1 MTTQTADAALDGLS
15 DDDFEA
21 YLAIMLGEPMEN
33 VRHWGEGLPLVETE
47 RLIRSKE
54 ACKLLGGISKSTLY
68 RMTSRGD
75 IVKPTRIS
83 HRVAGWPMKVLMEWR
98 DQQPGGVDE
107 KRRKVAN
114 GRLA

>member
-1 MTTQTADAALDGLS
+1 MTRQTENDALDGLS

-33 VRHWGEGLPLVETE
+33 MRHWGEGLPTVETE

-54 ACKLLGGISKSTLY
+54 VCKLLAVSKSTLY
-68 RMTSRGD
+68 RMTLRGD
-75 IVKPTRIS
+75 IVRPTRIS
-83 HRVAGWPMKVLMEWR
+83 HRVSGWPMKVLMEWR

-114 GRLA
+114 GRLT

>member
-1 MTTQTADAALDGLS
+1 MTTQTADDALDGLS

-21 YLAIMLGEPMEN
+21 YMAIMLGEPMEN
-33 VRHWGEGLPLVETE
+33 VRHWGVDLPLTETE
-47 RLIRSKE
+47 RLIRGKE
-54 ACKLLGGISKSTLY
+54 ACKLLGISKSTLY

-107 KRRKVAN
+107 RRRKVAN
-114 GRLA
+114 GRLT

>member
-1 MTTQTADAALDGLS
+1 MTDRINDAIDRLS
-15 DDDFEA
+15 DDEFDAYMARNFTEA
-21 YLAIMLGEPMEN
+21 PMEN
-33 VRHWGEGLPLVETE
+33 VRHWGVGLPLMETE

-54 ACKLLGGISKSTLY
+54 VCKLLGVSKSTLY
-68 RMTSRGD
+68 RMTLRGD
-75 IVKPTRIS
+75 IVRPTRIS

-114 GRLA
+114 GRLT